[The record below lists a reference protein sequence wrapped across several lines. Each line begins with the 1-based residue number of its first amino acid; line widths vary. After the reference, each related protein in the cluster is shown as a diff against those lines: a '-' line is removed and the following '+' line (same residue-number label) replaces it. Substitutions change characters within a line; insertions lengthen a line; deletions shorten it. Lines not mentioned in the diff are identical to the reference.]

1 MKRNLSI
8 FIFIIMIMNTI
19 LSGCA
24 DQITANKSDSLVKKE
39 TEINTYTNE
48 MKDGKVEI
56 DGIWY
61 DIRSVSKTTNT
72 YDDNENAIEKVTIH
86 DDDSEMRFEYLYENN
101 QLIENRSYSNGEVS
115 FTTYYY
121 YEDDLM
127 IKRKSVSKGGLEV
140 VTEYSYGNKIKKQ
153 THYASDGR
161 ITFIAI
167 AYLDDDN
174 KILKAI
180 DTTADGEV
188 MTSSTFHYENDLLTK
203 VISEKDGVIVKT
215 FNYEYNNV
223 GDKIM
228 EYIIFYGKVNTLVAV
243 FYDYEY
249 DENLLPKTVTVYR
262 VQSPIADEDIR
273 DYQ

>member
-8 FIFIIMIMNTI
+8 FFFITMIMNTI
-19 LSGCA
+19 LFGCA
-24 DQITANKSDSLVKKE
+24 EQITTNKSDSLIKKE
-39 TEINTYTNE
+39 TEINTYAND

-61 DIRSVSKTTNT
+61 DIRSVTKTICT
-72 YDDNENAIEKVTIH
+72 YDDNENIIENVTTY
-86 DDDSEMRFEYLYENN
+86 DDSKMRSEYLYENN
-101 QLIENRSYSNGEVS
+101 LIIERRSYSNDELS
-115 FTTYYY
+115 FTMYYY

-127 IKRKSVSKGGLEV
+127 MKRRSVSKGGLEV
-140 VTEYSYGNKIKKQ
+140 VTEYSYGNNMKTQ
-153 THYASDGR
+153 AHYNSDGN
-161 ITFIAI
+161 ISFIST
-167 AYLDDDN
+167 AYLDDDD
-174 KILKAI
+174 KILKVINTKAN
-180 DTTADGEV
+180 GEV

-203 VISEKDGVIVKT
+203 VISEKDGVNFKT
-215 FNYEYNNV
+215 FNYENNNV

-228 EYIIFYGKVNTLVAV
+228 QYSIFYGEVNTLAAM

-249 DENLLPKTVTVYR
+249 DENLLPKTVTIYR